1 MTSMFQKQKSL
12 PVSHNT
18 THDPS
23 PATDGMRRR
32 MSFQIHPPTIS
43 DTTAWA
49 LRSTKSVSS
58 MGESASTSIRN
69 WWDRGWGWIL
79 SRKPVFAQDLE
90 MNQEETSVLGC
101 HNKGSWRHI
110 LYKVRS
116 EIRKLVRSD
125 QAGLP
130 QTIRTKAYS
139 SAI

>member
-1 MTSMFQKQKSL
+1 MTSIFHKQKSL

-18 THDPS
+18 T
-23 PATDGMRRR
+23 PAAAGMRRR
-32 MSFQIHPPTIS
+32 MSFEIQPP
-43 DTTAWA
+43 TTAWT

-69 WWDRGWGWIL
+69 WWNRGWGWIL

-110 LYKVRS
+110 LYKLRS
-116 EIRKLVRSD
+116 EIRKLNRSD

-130 QTIRTKAYS
+130 QTIRSDAYR